1 MTLGSESTR
10 LENLLFPLLAQHTPV
25 VFFMRYLYSSLLLL
39 GVLHLLAPIFAHA
52 EDRLPNLVVIMADD
66 LGMEGV
72 GAYGGLSYET
82 PNLDA
87 LAAGGMRFTHCFAN
101 PVCSPTRAQMLTG
114 RYPFRNGIPRI
125 IYLPD
130 EHREF
135 LDPTK
140 ETSFATLLKQ
150 KGYATAMA
158 GKWQLSFLNERDL
171 LADHGFDESQM
182 WQIFH
187 NGEKTSRYANPTMR
201 QNGKVLQ
208 QELHGGYGPAANVE
222 FLIDFM
228 RRHKEQPFLVYYTAL
243 LPHYPW
249 EPTPNSD
256 EPLQPANGVGDK
268 RYMKDMVEYLDS
280 QVGQIVTA
288 LDELNLRDN
297 TLVLFTG
304 DNGCDQRITTKWTD
318 GKVTRQVHGGK
329 ATMTDRGTRVPLIA
343 NWPGMIEAGKI
354 NNDLIDLSD
363 VMPTLLELGQADQPK
378 QYMDGRSFVPQ
389 LFGRTGHP
397 REWIHAQYGAKRLVR
412 NRDYMLLNGT
422 TLRPVV
428 EFGLPPGKAVQGDL
442 SPQQQKA
449 KTELSDA
456 YQALK

>member
-1 MTLGSESTR
+1 MIIR
-10 LENLLFPLLAQHTPV
+10 HVP
-25 VFFMRYLYSSLLLL
+25 LLLL
-39 GVLHLLAPIFAHA
+39 GLIFLFVTA
-52 EDRLPNLVVIMADD
+52 EVEGSERLPNLVVIMADD
-66 LGMEGV
+66 LGIEGV
-72 GAYGGLSYET
+72 GAYGGKSYDT

-87 LAAGGMRFTHCFAN
+87 LAAGGLRFTHCFAN

-135 LDPTK
+135 LDPEK
-140 ETSFATLLKQ
+140 ETSFATLLRQ

-158 GKWQLSFLNERDL
+158 GKWQLSFLSERDL
-171 LADHGFDESQM
+171 MAAHGFDESQM

-187 NGEKTSRYANPTMR
+187 DGKKTSRYANPTMR

-208 QELHGGYGPAANVE
+208 KELHGGYGPAANVE

-256 EPLQPANGVGDK
+256 APLKPADGIGDK
-268 RYMKDMVEYLDS
+268 KYMKDMVEYLDS
-280 QVGQIVTA
+280 QVGQIVAA
-288 LDELNLRDN
+288 LDEMDLRDN
-297 TLVLFTG
+297 TLILFTG
-304 DNGCDQRITTKWTD
+304 DNGCDQRIVSTWTD
-318 GKVTRQVHGGK
+318 GTVTRQVHGGK

-343 NWPGMIEAGKI
+343 NWPGTIEAGKV

-363 VMPTLLELGQADQPK
+363 VMPTLLELGRAPQPTN
-378 QYMDGRSFVPQ
+378 YMDGRSFVPQ
-389 LFGRTGHP
+389 LLGQEGTKRS
-397 REWIHAQYGAKRLVR
+397 WIHAQYGNKRLIR
-412 NRDYMLLNGT
+412 NRDYILLNGKT
-422 TLRPVV
+422 FRPVV
-428 EFGLPPGKAVQGDL
+428 EFGLPPSKTLGKDL
-442 SPQQQKA
+442 TAEQQKA
-449 KTELSDA
+449 KLQLEDA
-456 YQALK
+456 FAKLKEAGK

>member
-1 MTLGSESTR
+1 MRR
-10 LENLLFPLLAQHTPV
+10 LVFALSLLA
-25 VFFMRYLYSSLLLL
+25 L
-39 GVLHLLAPIFAHA
+39 LHLMVPTWAQAD
-52 EDRLPNLVVIMADD
+52 DRLPNLVVIMADD

-72 GAYGGLSYET
+72 GAYGGKSYET

-87 LAAGGMRFTHCFAN
+87 LAAGGLRFTHCFAN

-135 LDPTK
+135 LDPK
-140 ETSFATLLKQ
+140 SETSFATLLKQ

-158 GKWQLSFLNERDL
+158 GKWQLSFLHERDL

-208 QELHGGYGPAANVE
+208 KELHGGYGPAANVE

-228 RRHKEQPFLVYYTAL
+228 RRHKDQPFLVYYTAL

-249 EPTPNSD
+249 EPTPQSNA
-256 EPLQPANGVGDK
+256 PLKPADGVGDK
-268 RYMKDMVEYLDS
+268 KYMKDMVEYLDY
-280 QVGQIVTA
+280 QVGQIVAA
-288 LDELNLRDN
+288 LDELKLRDN
-297 TLVLFTG
+297 TLILFTG
-304 DNGCDQRITTKWTD
+304 DNGCDQRIVTTWTD
-318 GKVTRQVHGGK
+318 GNVTRQVHGGK

-343 NWPGMIEAGKI
+343 NWPGTIAAGKV

-363 VMPTLLELGQADQPK
+363 IMPTLLELGHTQKPSN
-378 QYMDGRSFVPQ
+378 YMDGRSFVPQ
-389 LFGRTGHP
+389 LLGQEGTK
-397 REWIHAQYGAKRLVR
+397 REWIHAQYGKQRLVR
-412 NRDYMLLNGT
+412 NRDYILLNNGKF
-422 TLRPVV
+422 RPVV
-428 EFGLPPGKAVQGDL
+428 EFGLPPGKTIDGEMTAE
-442 SPQQQKA
+442 QKA
-449 KTELSDA
+449 AKEKLTETLRG
-456 YQALK
+456 LK

>member
-1 MTLGSESTR
+1 MHKLFSLSIAVVA
-10 LENLLFPLLAQHTPV
+10 LLLVSANCLAQ
-25 VFFMRYLYSSLLLL
+25 
-39 GVLHLLAPIFAHA
+39 
-52 EDRLPNLVVIMADD
+52 ERLPNLVVIMADD
-66 LGMEGV
+66 LGIEGV
-72 GAYGGLSYET
+72 GCYGGKSYET
-82 PNLDA
+82 PNLDG
-87 LAAGGMRFTHCFAN
+87 LAQGGLQFTHCFAN

-130 EHREF
+130 QHREF
-135 LDPTK
+135 LDPAK
-140 ETSFATLLKQ
+140 ETSFATQLKQ

-208 QELHGGYGPAANVE
+208 KELHGGYGPEANVE

-228 RRHKEQPFLVYYTAL
+228 RRHKDQPFLVYYTAL

-256 EPLQPANGVGDK
+256 EPLKAANGDGDK
-268 RYMKDMVEYLDS
+268 RYMKDMVEYLDF
-280 QVGQIVTA
+280 QVGQIVAA
-288 LDELNLRDN
+288 LDEMKLRDN
-297 TLVLFTG
+297 TLILFTG
-304 DNGCDQRITTKWTD
+304 DNGCDRRITSNWSD
-318 GKVTRQVHGGK
+318 GNVSRNVHGGK
-329 ATMTDRGTRVPLIA
+329 GTMTDRGIRVPLIA
-343 NWPGMIEAGKI
+343 NWPGTIKLNQV

-363 VMPTLLELGQADQPK
+363 LMPTLLELADAPQPK
-378 QYMDGRSFVPQ
+378 QYLDGLSFAPQ
-389 LFGRTGHP
+389 LLGKEGTKRD
-397 REWIHAQYGAKRLVR
+397 WIYAHYGNKRLVR
-412 NRDYMLLNGT
+412 NRDYFLLNGT

-428 EFGLPPGKAVQGDL
+428 DFGLPPGKSLKENL
-442 SPQQQKA
+442 SLEQQQA
-449 KTELSDA
+449 KQQLEAVYAELDNA
-456 YQALK
+456 EK